1 MDRINGL
8 RLSDDRINEVAPPPA
23 PRSAAP
29 QRDPTVPAPCPHRDR
44 DRTVTA
50 P

>member
-23 PRSAAP
+23 PRSAP
-29 QRDPTVPAPCPHRDR
+29 PLRYRTVPAPCPHRDR
-44 DRTVTA
+44 TVTVS
-50 P
+50 